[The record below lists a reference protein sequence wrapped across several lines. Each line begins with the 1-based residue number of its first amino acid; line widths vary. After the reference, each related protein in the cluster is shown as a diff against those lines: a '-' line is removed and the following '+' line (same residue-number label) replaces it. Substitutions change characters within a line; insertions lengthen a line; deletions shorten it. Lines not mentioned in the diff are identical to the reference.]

1 MELGQNTRSNDRP
14 DAITEQ
20 TPRQLSVRPGI
31 PNEIALER
39 FKIISPILTALDER
53 ADKGKIGL
61 MKSEACGLAGVSRKT
76 LNRWLSRYTES
87 GFDGLKY
94 QSPETAPK
102 RLIPGDLIKEAVMLR
117 LEVPSR
123 SVGAVNRNT

>member
-1 MELGQNTRSNDRP
+1 
-14 DAITEQ
+14 
-20 TPRQLSVRPGI
+20 
-31 PNEIALER
+31 LER

-61 MKSEACGLAGVSRKT
+61 IKSEACGLAGVSRKT